1 MPKVAN
7 KLEVYFSTLPIPRID
22 NKKHCVCTY
31 CKECLCDFC
40 NKWTKI
46 NTYSIKETTNW
57 DHKYILLYWFQA
69 GMVLKHIQE
78 LGDMYREVCFQFR
91 HPNTKYSESHIIVK
105 EISCHSRYFI
115 YFLML
120 LYNLLCMSAINA
132 MWELRFSMLLIYI
145 VKIFFS
151 KEHPI
156 NLLCPSVC
164 RSCYIR

>member
-57 DHKYILLYWFQA
+57 DHKYILLFWFQA

-78 LGDMYREVCFQFR
+78 VGDMYREVCLQFR
-91 HPNTKYSESHIIVK
+91 HSSTKYTRITYYCKRNQLSLALSD
-105 EISCHSRYFI
+105 SLFY
-115 YFLML
+115 L
-120 LYNLLCMSAINA
+120 
-132 MWELRFSMLLIYI
+132 FSDATL
-145 VKIFFS
+145 
-151 KEHPI
+151 
-156 NLLCPSVC
+156 
-164 RSCYIR
+164 